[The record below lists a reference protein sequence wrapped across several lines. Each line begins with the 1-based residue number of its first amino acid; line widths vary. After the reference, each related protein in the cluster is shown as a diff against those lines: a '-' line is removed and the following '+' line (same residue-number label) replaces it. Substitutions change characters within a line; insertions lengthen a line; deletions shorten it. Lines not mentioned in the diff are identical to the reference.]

1 MEKAVKVFRQRGS
14 GGDALVV
21 KIDHELDELQIE
33 ANIKG
38 TNVEAMAERMEDIGH
53 EPRYVLYIHE
63 LKTSDGRKTFPISF
77 IMFMPEGVPAHFKV
91 MYTRPI
97 PTLCETFKVNKHY
110 TLEDPEDLDLEW
122 LEDRIA
128 GKS

>member
-1 MEKAVKVFRQRGS
+1 MLPTARAKIEIHKRLLGS
-14 GGDALVV
+14 P
-21 KIDHELDELQIE
+21 E
-33 ANIKG
+33 
-38 TNVEAMAERMEDIGH
+38 
-53 EPRYVLYIHE
+53 
-63 LKTSDGRKTFPISF
+63 KTFPISF

-110 TLEDPEDLDLEW
+110 TLEDPEDLDVEW

-128 GKS
+128 GKN